1 MSEYPVYNGMHAA
14 GPPILSRG
22 AGFLAAVVVLPVF
35 LVTDLPFG
43 GYLLGVGLFALNWLA
58 ALGLDRIARGKMQVT
73 AVGITGLGLISRAW
87 VTFGALFVFAKLVD
101 SSIGVVGAV
110 VFLVLFT
117 VDFLARTI
125 SHTVARSHRPA
136 TAPATAAVTTDSKDP
151 M

>member
-1 MSEYPVYNGMHAA
+1 MSSEYPVYTGMNSA
-14 GPPILSRG
+14 GPPILARG
-22 AGFLAAVVVLPVF
+22 AGFLAAIVVLPVF
-35 LVTDLPFG
+35 FVTDLPFG
-43 GYLLGVGLFALNWLA
+43 GYVLGVGLFAANWLA

-101 SSIGVVGAV
+101 SRVGVVGAV

-125 SHTVARSHRPA
+125 SHTVARSQRHAAPAA
-136 TAPATAAVTTDSKDP
+136 TADPKDQV
-151 M
+151 

>member
-1 MSEYPVYNGMHAA
+1 MSEYPVYQGMRSA
-14 GPPILSRG
+14 GPPLLARG
-22 AGFLAAVVVLPVF
+22 AGFLAAIVVLPVY
-35 LVTDLPFG
+35 LLAGQPFG
-43 GYLLGVGLFALNWLA
+43 GYLLGVGLFTANWLA

-101 SSIGVVGAV
+101 PTVGVAGAI

-125 SHTVARSHRPA
+125 SHTVARSHRA
-136 TAPATAAVTTDSKDP
+136 TAPTAAVTSEPKDQA
-151 M
+151 

>member
-1 MSEYPVYNGMHAA
+1 MSEYPVYQGMRSA
-14 GPPILSRG
+14 GPPIISRG
-22 AGFLAAVVVLPVF
+22 AGFLAAIVVLPVF
-35 LVTDLPFG
+35 LLSGQPFA
-43 GYLLGVGLFALNWLA
+43 GYLLGVGLFAANWLA

-101 SSIGVVGAV
+101 STVGVVGAI

-125 SHTVARSHRPA
+125 SHTVARSHN
-136 TAPATAAVTTDSKDP
+136 ATAAPAAATPEPKDQV
-151 M
+151 